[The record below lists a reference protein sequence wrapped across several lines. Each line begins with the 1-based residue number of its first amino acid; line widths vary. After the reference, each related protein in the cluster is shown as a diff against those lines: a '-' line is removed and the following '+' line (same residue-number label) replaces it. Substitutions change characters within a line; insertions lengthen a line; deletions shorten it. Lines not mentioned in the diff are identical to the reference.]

1 MVSKDS
7 ELKSH
12 KKQQKEEN
20 SERFREIKDVLR
32 KNQITRGVTPEK
44 LRMILEELG
53 PTYIKL
59 GQIMSLH
66 SDFLPK
72 AYCDELLKLNSD
84 VTPMPFDDVEDV
96 INHSYGQDWRELFQ
110 FIEEAPLGSASIAQV
125 HRARLK
131 NGEEVIIK
139 VERKG
144 IYDTMARD
152 IGLLHRL
159 VKLIPP
165 VGDFKNLV
173 DLDMVLDELWSVAQE
188 EMDFLKEAANMDE
201 FSRNNASVQYVTT
214 PKLYHEYSTGHVLV
228 MEYID
233 GYSLDDVESLQN
245 AGYDMDEIGTKFVNN
260 FIKQVMDD
268 GFFHADPHP
277 GNVKIRDGKIVWIDM
292 GMMGRLS
299 EKDRHTMIKGIRGIA
314 LHDISM
320 VENSVLEIG
329 EFRGKPDR
337 ERLYQD
343 LKKFIADYG
352 TTSMGSLDVAAAIA
366 GLVEIMK
373 QNRISLPHGV
383 SMLCRGLTHIQGVLA
398 VISPDINMMQI
409 AVNRY
414 TEDFLKNINW
424 KSEFQ
429 KQARIVYRSVNKG
442 VEIPGL
448 VTDILKEHL
457 EGQSVVNIDLHSSED
472 LTNVISAAIRNIV
485 VGLCVAALLIASSVI
500 CTTDMTPKI
509 LGIPALGFAGYA
521 FAMVVSIF
529 LTVRYLWSKRK
540 KKIKNNYSC
549 SFIQLIFIIHMTLK
563 KFGICKSEFF

>member
-500 CTTDMTPKI
+500 CTTDMAPKI

-540 KKIKNNYSC
+540 KRK
-549 SFIQLIFIIHMTLK
+549 
-563 KFGICKSEFF
+563 

>member
-429 KQARIVYRSVNKG
+429 KQARIVYRSINKG

-485 VGLCVAALLIASSVI
+485 VGVCVAALLIASSVI

-509 LGIPALGFAGYA
+509 LGIPVLGFAGYA

-540 KKIKNNYSC
+540 KRK
-549 SFIQLIFIIHMTLK
+549 
-563 KFGICKSEFF
+563 

>member
-20 SERFREIKDVLR
+20 SERFREIKNVLR

-44 LRMILEELG
+44 LRVILEELG

-299 EKDRHTMIKGIRGIA
+299 EKDRRTMIKGIRGIA

-424 KSEFQ
+424 KSELQ
-429 KQARIVYRSVNKG
+429 KQARTVYRSVNKG
-442 VEIPGL
+442 AEIPGL
-448 VTDILKEHL
+448 VADILKEHL

-540 KKIKNNYSC
+540 KRK
-549 SFIQLIFIIHMTLK
+549 
-563 KFGICKSEFF
+563 

>member
-7 ELKSH
+7 ELKRH

-540 KKIKNNYSC
+540 KRK
-549 SFIQLIFIIHMTLK
+549 
-563 KFGICKSEFF
+563 

>member
-131 NGEEVIIK
+131 NGEAVIIK

-299 EKDRHTMIKGIRGIA
+299 EKDRRTMIKGIRGIA

-320 VENSVLEIG
+320 VEDSVLEIG

-352 TTSMGSLDVAAAIA
+352 TTSMGSLDVAATIA

-424 KSEFQ
+424 KSELQ
-429 KQARIVYRSVNKG
+429 KQARTVYRSVNKG

-485 VGLCVAALLIASSVI
+485 VGVCVAALLIASSVI

-509 LGIPALGFAGYA
+509 LGIPVLGFAGYA

-540 KKIKNNYSC
+540 KRK
-549 SFIQLIFIIHMTLK
+549 
-563 KFGICKSEFF
+563 

>member
-12 KKQQKEEN
+12 KKQQKEET

-540 KKIKNNYSC
+540 KRK
-549 SFIQLIFIIHMTLK
+549 
-563 KFGICKSEFF
+563 

>member
-398 VISPDINMMQI
+398 VISPDSNMMQI

-509 LGIPALGFAGYA
+509 LGIPALGFVGYA

-540 KKIKNNYSC
+540 KRK
-549 SFIQLIFIIHMTLK
+549 
-563 KFGICKSEFF
+563 

>member
-424 KSEFQ
+424 KSEYQ

-540 KKIKNNYSC
+540 KRK
-549 SFIQLIFIIHMTLK
+549 
-563 KFGICKSEFF
+563 

>member
-59 GQIMSLH
+59 GQIMYLH

-540 KKIKNNYSC
+540 KRK
-549 SFIQLIFIIHMTLK
+549 
-563 KFGICKSEFF
+563 

>member
-44 LRMILEELG
+44 LRMILEKLG

-442 VEIPGL
+442 AEIPGL

-540 KKIKNNYSC
+540 KRK
-549 SFIQLIFIIHMTLK
+549 
-563 KFGICKSEFF
+563 

>member
-299 EKDRHTMIKGIRGIA
+299 EKDRHTMIKCIRGIA

-540 KKIKNNYSC
+540 KRK
-549 SFIQLIFIIHMTLK
+549 
-563 KFGICKSEFF
+563 

>member
-398 VISPDINMMQI
+398 VISPDSNMMQI

-442 VEIPGL
+442 AEIPGL

-540 KKIKNNYSC
+540 KRK
-549 SFIQLIFIIHMTLK
+549 
-563 KFGICKSEFF
+563 

>member
-383 SMLCRGLTHIQGVLA
+383 SMICRGLTHIQGVLA
-398 VISPDINMMQI
+398 VISPDSNMMQI

-540 KKIKNNYSC
+540 KRK
-549 SFIQLIFIIHMTLK
+549 
-563 KFGICKSEFF
+563 

>member
-84 VTPMPFDDVEDV
+84 VTPMLFDDVEDV

-540 KKIKNNYSC
+540 KRK
-549 SFIQLIFIIHMTLK
+549 
-563 KFGICKSEFF
+563 

>member
-343 LKKFIADYG
+343 LKKFIADYA

-398 VISPDINMMQI
+398 VISPDSNMMQI

-540 KKIKNNYSC
+540 KRK
-549 SFIQLIFIIHMTLK
+549 
-563 KFGICKSEFF
+563 

>member
-414 TEDFLKNINW
+414 TEDFLKDINW

-540 KKIKNNYSC
+540 KRK
-549 SFIQLIFIIHMTLK
+549 
-563 KFGICKSEFF
+563 

>member
-20 SERFREIKDVLR
+20 SERFREIKNVLR
-32 KNQITRGVTPEK
+32 KNEITRGVTPEK
-44 LRMILEELG
+44 LRVILEELG

-540 KKIKNNYSC
+540 KRK
-549 SFIQLIFIIHMTLK
+549 
-563 KFGICKSEFF
+563 

>member
-398 VISPDINMMQI
+398 VISPDINMLQI

-540 KKIKNNYSC
+540 KRK
-549 SFIQLIFIIHMTLK
+549 
-563 KFGICKSEFF
+563 

>member
-529 LTVRYLWSKRK
+529 LTVRYLWSKEKKRK
-540 KKIKNNYSC
+540 
-549 SFIQLIFIIHMTLK
+549 
-563 KFGICKSEFF
+563 

>member
-292 GMMGRLS
+292 GMMGRLL

-540 KKIKNNYSC
+540 KRK
-549 SFIQLIFIIHMTLK
+549 
-563 KFGICKSEFF
+563 

>member
-1 MVSKDS
+1 VSEWYHS

-540 KKIKNNYSC
+540 KRK
-549 SFIQLIFIIHMTLK
+549 
-563 KFGICKSEFF
+563 

>member
-540 KKIKNNYSC
+540 KRK
-549 SFIQLIFIIHMTLK
+549 
-563 KFGICKSEFF
+563 

>member
-20 SERFREIKDVLR
+20 SERFREIKNVLR

-44 LRMILEELG
+44 LRVILEELG

-299 EKDRHTMIKGIRGIA
+299 EKDRRTMIKGIRGIA

-424 KSEFQ
+424 KSELQ
-429 KQARIVYRSVNKG
+429 KQARTVYRSVNKG

-540 KKIKNNYSC
+540 KRK
-549 SFIQLIFIIHMTLK
+549 
-563 KFGICKSEFF
+563 

>member
-110 FIEEAPLGSASIAQV
+110 FIEETPLGSASIAQV

-245 AGYDMDEIGTKFVNN
+245 AGYDMYEIGTKFVNN

-540 KKIKNNYSC
+540 KRK
-549 SFIQLIFIIHMTLK
+549 
-563 KFGICKSEFF
+563 

>member
-429 KQARIVYRSVNKG
+429 KQARIVHRSVNKG

-540 KKIKNNYSC
+540 KRK
-549 SFIQLIFIIHMTLK
+549 
-563 KFGICKSEFF
+563 

>member
-448 VTDILKEHL
+448 VADILKEHL

-540 KKIKNNYSC
+540 KRK
-549 SFIQLIFIIHMTLK
+549 
-563 KFGICKSEFF
+563 

>member
-457 EGQSVVNIDLHSSED
+457 EGQSVVNIDLHSSEY
-472 LTNVISAAIRNIV
+472 LINVISAEIRNIV

-540 KKIKNNYSC
+540 KRK
-549 SFIQLIFIIHMTLK
+549 
-563 KFGICKSEFF
+563 

>member
-457 EGQSVVNIDLHSSED
+457 EGQSVVNIDLYSSED

-540 KKIKNNYSC
+540 KRK
-549 SFIQLIFIIHMTLK
+549 
-563 KFGICKSEFF
+563 

>member
-84 VTPMPFDDVEDV
+84 VTPMLFDDVEDV

-457 EGQSVVNIDLHSSED
+457 EGQSVVNIDLHSSEN

-540 KKIKNNYSC
+540 KRK
-549 SFIQLIFIIHMTLK
+549 
-563 KFGICKSEFF
+563 

>member
-500 CTTDMTPKI
+500 CMTDMTPKI

-540 KKIKNNYSC
+540 KRK
-549 SFIQLIFIIHMTLK
+549 
-563 KFGICKSEFF
+563 

>member
-457 EGQSVVNIDLHSSED
+457 EGQSVVNLDLHSSED

-540 KKIKNNYSC
+540 KRK
-549 SFIQLIFIIHMTLK
+549 
-563 KFGICKSEFF
+563 

>member
-20 SERFREIKDVLR
+20 SERFREIKTVLR

-44 LRMILEELG
+44 LRVILEELG

-233 GYSLDDVESLQN
+233 GYPLDDVESLQN

-299 EKDRHTMIKGIRGIA
+299 EKDRRTMIKGIRGIA

-424 KSEFQ
+424 KSELQ
-429 KQARIVYRSVNKG
+429 KQARTVYRSVNKG

-457 EGQSVVNIDLHSSED
+457 EGQSIVNIDLHSSED

-540 KKIKNNYSC
+540 KRK
-549 SFIQLIFIIHMTLK
+549 
-563 KFGICKSEFF
+563 

>member
-131 NGEEVIIK
+131 NGEAVIIK

-398 VISPDINMMQI
+398 GISPDINMMQI

-429 KQARIVYRSVNKG
+429 KQARTVYRSVNKG

-485 VGLCVAALLIASSVI
+485 VGVCVAALLIASSVI

-509 LGIPALGFAGYA
+509 LGIPVLGFAGYA

-540 KKIKNNYSC
+540 KRK
-549 SFIQLIFIIHMTLK
+549 
-563 KFGICKSEFF
+563 